1 MMSRSN
7 CPAGDASECHRQID
21 CEDCVKAREEGAP
34 DAFWRIVRKKWPDD
48 AAAWMIGGTAEDVR
62 EWAVEEGYIEAD
74 EDVSIIR
81 ADMIGVLDTALECTE
96 WGDENLPEILEFV
109 KAAIERLR
117 DAVHKAEHDPV
128 FEPRDLLNVVK
139 QFLAGS

>member
-1 MMSRSN
+1 MMNRSS

-21 CEDCVKAREEGAP
+21 CEDCVKALEA
-34 DAFWRIVRKKWPDD
+34 DAFWRIVRKKRPDD
-48 AAAWMIGGTAEDVR
+48 VAAWMMGGTAEDVR

-81 ADMIGVLDTALECTE
+81 ADMIGVLDTALECTG
-96 WGDENLPEILEFV
+96 WGDDENLPDILDFV

>member
-7 CPAGDASECHRQID
+7 CPAGDASECYRQID
-21 CEDCVKAREEGAP
+21 CRKCMQAREAEAL
-34 DAFWRIVRKKWPDD
+34 WRIVRKKWPDD

-96 WGDENLPEILEFV
+96 WGDENLPDILEFV

>member
-1 MMSRSN
+1 MSRSN

-34 DAFWRIVRKKWPDD
+34 DAFWRIVRKKRPDD
-48 AAAWMIGGTAEDVR
+48 VAAWMMGGTAEDVR

-81 ADMIGVLDTALECTE
+81 AGMIGVLDTARECAE
-96 WGDENLPEILEFV
+96 WGDENMPDIREFV

-117 DAVHKAEHDPV
+117 DAAHKAEHDPA

>member
-1 MMSRSN
+1 MMNRSS

-21 CEDCVKAREEGAP
+21 CEDCVKAREA
-34 DAFWRIVRKKWPDD
+34 DAFWRIVRKKHPDY
-48 AAAWMIGGTAEDVR
+48 AAAWVIGLDAEDAR
-62 EWAVEEGYIEAD
+62 QWAIADGHVDAD
-74 EDVSIIR
+74 EDVSIVR
-81 ADMIGVLDTALECTE
+81 ADMIGVLDTALECTG
-96 WGDENLPEILEFV
+96 WGDDENLPDILEFV

>member
-1 MMSRSN
+1 MTTSRSS
-7 CPAGDASECHRQID
+7 CPEGDPSECYRGVA
-21 CEDCVKAREEGAP
+21 CEDCVKAREA
-34 DAFWRIVRKKWPDD
+34 DAFWRIVRKKRPDD
-48 AAAWMIGGTAEDVR
+48 VAAWMTGGTAEDVR

-81 ADMIGVLDTALECTE
+81 ADMIGVLDTALECTG
-96 WGDENLPEILEFV
+96 WGDENLPDILEFV

>member
-1 MMSRSN
+1 MMNRSS

-21 CEDCVKAREEGAP
+21 CEDCVKAREA
-34 DAFWRIVRKKWPDD
+34 DAFWRIVRKKRPDD
-48 AAAWMIGGTAEDVR
+48 VAAWMMGGTAEDVR

-81 ADMIGVLDTALECTE
+81 ADMIGVLDTALECTG
-96 WGDENLPEILEFV
+96 WGDDENLPDILDFV